1 MNIRIRYDRE
11 TGEPIIHG
19 QCVPLE
25 EVEGLLQRI
34 EESETDRLITLY
46 EENKNE

>member
-1 MNIRIRYDRE
+1 MSIRIRYDRE
-11 TGEPIIHG
+11 TGEPIIYG
-19 QCVPLE
+19 QYVPPE
-25 EVEGLLQRI
+25 EMEGVLQRI